1 MDNTTILTVP
11 EENHLERIDL
21 FLTSATESGMSR
33 SFIQKLIKEDNILV
47 NSNSVR
53 QNYKV
58 KSDDEITIIIPEPET
73 VELVPENIPLNII
86 YQDEHIAVIN
96 KQPGLV
102 VHTGPGNYE
111 STLVNALLYHIKT
124 LPTDGDPLRPGI
136 VHRLDRDTS
145 GLMVIAKTNQA
156 YNHLV
161 TEFSERRVH
170 KKYCAI
176 ITGKPENTHDTI
188 NRPLGRHKKYRHKM
202 TVLEEGKEAVTDY
215 TVLKIWHINH
225 SVYSMLDIKIYT
237 GRTHQI
243 RVHLSSM
250 GNPVIGDRIY
260 SKKWEKHKVPYQLLA
275 STELSFAH
283 PLTGETMEFKASLP
297 EHMEEFIKRLDSF
310 TPDN

>member
-1 MDNTTILTVP
+1 VDSKIILTVP

-21 FLTSATESGMSR
+21 FLASAAESEISR
-33 SFIQKLIKEDNILV
+33 NVIQRLIKDEDILV
-47 NSNSVR
+47 NGTSVR

-58 KSDDEITIIIPEPET
+58 KTDDEITITIPEPET
-73 VELVPENIPLNII
+73 VELIPENIPLNII
-86 YQDEHIAVIN
+86 FEDEHIAVIN

-102 VHTGPGNYE
+102 VHSGPGNYE
-111 STLVNALLYHIKT
+111 STLVNALLYHIKN
-124 LPTDGDPLRPGI
+124 LPVEGDPLRPGI

-145 GLMVIAKTNQA
+145 GLMVIAKTNHA

-176 ITGKPENTHDTI
+176 ITGKPEKESDTI
-188 NRPLGRHKKYRHKM
+188 NKPLGRHKKYRHKM
-202 TVLEEGKEAVTDY
+202 TIFEEGKEAVTDY
-215 TVLKIWHINH
+215 TVMKIWHINH
-225 SVYSMLDIKIYT
+225 SVYSMLDLKIHT

-243 RVHLSSM
+243 RVHLASM

-260 SKKWEKHKVPYQLLA
+260 SKKWEKHKVPFQLLA
-275 STELSFAH
+275 STELSFIH
-283 PLTGETMEFKASLP
+283 PRSGEIMEFNAKLP
-297 EHMEEFIKRLDSF
+297 QHMEEFINRLNSF